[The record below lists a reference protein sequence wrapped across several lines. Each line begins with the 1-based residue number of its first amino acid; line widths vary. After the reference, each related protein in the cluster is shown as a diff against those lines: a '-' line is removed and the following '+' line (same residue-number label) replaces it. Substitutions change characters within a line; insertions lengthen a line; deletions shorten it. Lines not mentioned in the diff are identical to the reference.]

1 MNNNSNKKLSIFS
14 WIVLSSMMTLTSCG
28 DSSDEKNPISD
39 SSTPPSPVTS
49 DKISS
54 GVVQLG
60 LVKGASITI
69 HPFQKDYTDHT
80 LFQTTSDAEGSFT
93 VNITKLIENIDKNS
107 LKSEYLLMVS
117 SGGVDTDP
125 DDDGISIKDEN
136 KNVSGKV
143 FGLIKRENVIETEKF
158 NINLISSALVD
169 YFLGQ
174 DAITDG
180 EIEFFLQ
187 GVGFGDQNG
196 DGQVRLSDVRK
207 YDLVIDDST
216 VESILRTLYLEYIH
230 SGDDEMRKFAISSIS
245 ESKNIFRVKTIEKST
260 SSIQIEIYPKKTDG
274 YISYYYSDSTNLLI
288 DGAIDEYISVS
299 ISKNK
304 SVYFRE
310 CVKVSNCSNYE
321 MIFYDGDKLR
331 KGSVA
336 MKSIPNIYMN
346 QSNIGLS
353 REKYGNAVDNY
364 NNYASLEPEWSS
376 NIIALEA
383 EINANSAHINEIT
396 YELNTVGQGYE

>member
-1 MNNNSNKKLSIFS
+1 MNNSNRKSSTFS
-14 WIVLSSMMTLTSCG
+14 WIVLSSMMVLTSCG
-28 DSSDEKNPISD
+28 GSSDENNSISD
-39 SSTPPSPVTS
+39 SSTPPPVTS

-60 LVKGASITI
+60 PVKGASITI
-69 HPFQKDYTDHT
+69 HPFQQNYTDHT
-80 LFQTTSDAEGSFT
+80 LFQTISTEDGSFS
-93 VNITKLIENIDKNS
+93 VNITKILESLEANS
-107 LKSEYLLMVS
+107 LESEYLLIVS

-125 DDDGISIKDEN
+125 DDDGISIEAEN

-143 FGLIKRENVIETEKF
+143 FGLIKRENVSETEKF

-196 DGQVRLSDVRK
+196 DGQVQLSDVRK

-216 VESILRTLYLEYIH
+216 VESTLRTLYLEYIH
-230 SGDDEMRKFAISSIS
+230 SGEDDMRQLAISNIS
-245 ESKNIFRVKTIEKST
+245 ESKKIFRVKTIEKST
-260 SSIQIEIYPKKTDG
+260 SLIQIEIYPKKTDS

-288 DGAIDEYISVS
+288 DGAINEYIPIS

-304 SVYFRE
+304 SIYFRE
-310 CVKVSNCSNYE
+310 CVDASNCSNYE

-331 KGSVA
+331 KGSVE
-336 MKSIPNIYMN
+336 MKSVPDIYMN
-346 QSNIGLS
+346 ENNISLS
-353 REKYGNAVDNY
+353 REKYGNAIYNY
-364 NNYASLEPEWSS
+364 DNYASLEPEWSA
-376 NIIALEA
+376 NIKVLEA
-383 EINANSAHINEIT
+383 EITTNSKQINKIT
-396 YELNTVGQGYE
+396 SELNTVGQGYE